1 MFPHVAITNA
11 YGPTEC
17 SIGAVFHEVPAE
29 YTNPLPIGRPIANVR
44 AVILDRHLNLV
55 PAGTIGELCLGGVC
69 VGLGYLND
77 PESTTDVFVA
87 NPFPEL
93 DCSTLYRTGDL
104 ARFRADGVIEYRG
117 RVDQH
122 MKIRGFRIELGE
134 IESVLKLHPVTREAV
149 VVAREDVPSDRRLV
163 AYVGPA
169 SAAAQAGELREFLK
183 ERLPAYMLPSA
194 FVFIDV
200 SPLLRVASS
209 TAKLYRHQRGVRLS
223 LRTHM

>member
-1 MFPHVAITNA
+1 MDRQNVPLGLSFTRFLPSTQIRFDRPPIPNA
-11 YGPTEC
+11 
-17 SIGAVFHEVPAE
+17 
-29 YTNPLPIGRPIANVR
+29 R
-44 AVILDRHLNLV
+44 AVILDRHLDLV
-55 PAGTIGELCLGGVC
+55 PTGTIGELCLGGAC
-69 VGLGYLND
+69 VGMGYLND

-117 RVDQH
+117 RVDQQV
-122 MKIRGFRIELGE
+122 KIRGFRIELGE
-134 IESVLKLHPVTREAV
+134 IESVLKLHPATTEAV

-194 FVFIDV
+194 FVFTDLF
-200 SPLLRVASS
+200 PLTQNGKVDRKA
-209 TAKLYRHQRGVRLS
+209 TGAKGAFA
-223 LRTHM
+223 